1 MKLTFSFVFQ
11 LPPLTFEDDVK
22 AIARNLL
29 GAFDFLLNL
38 SSFRSSFFLD
48 GTVLEA
54 ISHAAGPLSI
64 GKIRHGI
71 REGKLEFLGGSYH
84 DSLLPLFPTELQ
96 QLQLKMHRKLL
107 RKMFDVEPM
116 GFFNSSMVWE
126 MDMTDLLSRESFE
139 YSLVSESAL
148 QDALGRTT
156 PISGW
161 FTTEDKGALMRVVPV
176 AEGLSRAIAE
186 DKLDWES
193 CASLYCRENKSAVV
207 MLTMPRDPKE
217 IVPFFERLAEF
228 VEMNEIR
235 TWPVGHIVSQQ
246 GSEGSVS
253 SLMSVGTN
261 LGLPATAKSCRE
273 LLIRR
278 PEINMLHK
286 TILALYRSGVA
297 QLDVKDQQDFF
308 RRLLPAMLPQYF
320 RDLQE
325 GGMRSPA
332 VRWRAYRHLISV
344 VNWLGRA
351 TGFDGL
357 RVEVSDFLLVGRKLV
372 SVENPHFSLLL
383 DYAQGGT
390 LRSLNY
396 KRSTL
401 SLLSAWRDDGEPTLG
416 FLDCLIP
423 NTALMPAKLD
433 QILSNRENL
442 LAEAYDYQIKRHEE
456 STDIQL
462 SSEQAFAV
470 GSRRGLVQI
479 EKRYSLGPSKS
490 AFQLTYRVSN
500 STYVDFKGY
509 FGTLMELGMRPF
521 SARSQAVYINGQNL
535 HWKLDIPFIF
545 PDATSVEIYD
555 RVLSCLFRLDFD
567 VPTNLFLG
575 PIFGASSTAAPE
587 SFQGIRIFPFW
598 KLAMESLNTAN
609 YGIKVSLSQ
618 RKILG

>member
-22 AIARNLL
+22 AIARNIL

-38 SSFRSSFFLD
+38 SSFRSSFYLD

-54 ISHAAGPLSI
+54 LNHAAGPLSI

-84 DSLLPLFPTELQ
+84 DALLPLFPAELQ
-96 QLQLKMHRKLL
+96 QLQLKMHRRLL
-107 RKMFDVEPM
+107 RKMFDVEPT
-116 GFFNSSMVWE
+116 GFFSSSMVWE
-126 MDMTDLLSRESFE
+126 MEMTDLLSREAFE

-161 FTTEDKGALMRVVPV
+161 FTTEDKGALMRIVPV

-186 DKLDWES
+186 DKLDWEYS
-193 CASLYCRENKSAVV
+193 AGPYCRDNKSAVV
-207 MLTMPRDPKE
+207 VLTMPRDPKE

-235 TWPVGHIVSQQ
+235 TWPVSHIVSQQ
-246 GSEGSVS
+246 SSEGCVS

-297 QLDVKDQQDFF
+297 QLDSKDQQDFF
-308 RRLLPAMLPQYF
+308 KRLMPAMLPLYF

-325 GGMRSPA
+325 GGMRSPV

-357 RVEVSDFLLVGRKLV
+357 RVEVSDFLLVGRKLI
-372 SVENPHFSLLL
+372 SVENPHFSFLL
-383 DYAQGGT
+383 DYAQGGS

-396 KRSTL
+396 KKSTL
-401 SLLSAWRDDGEPTLG
+401 SLLSAWRDDGEPSLG
-416 FLDCLIP
+416 FLDCLVP
-423 NTALMPAKLD
+423 NTALMPDKLD
-433 QILSNRENL
+433 QILSNREFL
-442 LAEAYDYQIKRHEE
+442 LADAYDYQIKRHEN

-462 SSEQAFAV
+462 SSEQAFSV
-470 GSRRGLVQI
+470 GERRGLVQVD
-479 EKRYSLGPSKS
+479 KRYSLNPSDS
-490 AFQLTYRVSN
+490 SFRLSYGLSN
-500 STYVDFKGY
+500 STYVNFKGY
-509 FGTLMELGMRPF
+509 FGSLMELGMRPF
-521 SARSQAVYINGQNL
+521 SARSQAVYIDGQNL
-535 HWKLDIPFIF
+535 RWKLDVPLIY
-545 PDATSVEIYD
+545 PDARSVEIHD
-555 RVLSCLFRLDFD
+555 RVLSCVFCLEFD
-567 VPTNLFLG
+567 QPTNLFLG

-598 KLAMESLNTAN
+598 KLAMESLKTAN
-609 YGIKVSLSQ
+609 YGIKVRLLQ
-618 RKILG
+618 RKLIK

>member
-38 SSFRSSFFLD
+38 SSFRSSFYLD

-54 ISHAAGPLSI
+54 LNHAAGPLSI

-84 DSLLPLFPTELQ
+84 DALLPLFPAELQ
-96 QLQLKMHRKLL
+96 QLQLKMHRRLL
-107 RKMFDVEPM
+107 RKMFDVEPT
-116 GFFNSSMVWE
+116 GFFSSSMVWE
-126 MDMTDLLSRESFE
+126 MEMTDLLSREAFE

-186 DKLDWES
+186 DKLDWEY
-193 CASLYCRENKSAVV
+193 CAGPYCRDNKSAVV
-207 MLTMPRDPKE
+207 VLTMPRDPKE

-235 TWPVGHIVSQQ
+235 TWPVSHIVSQQ
-246 GSEGSVS
+246 SSEGSVS

-297 QLDVKDQQDFF
+297 QLDSKDQQDFF
-308 RRLLPAMLPQYF
+308 KRLLPAMLPLYF
-320 RDLQE
+320 RDLQQ
-325 GGMRSPA
+325 GGMRSPV

-357 RVEVSDFLLVGRKLV
+357 RVEVSDFLLVGRKLI
-372 SVENPHFSLLL
+372 SVENPHFSFLL
-383 DYAQGGT
+383 DYAQGGS

-396 KRSTL
+396 KKSTL
-401 SLLSAWRDDGEPTLG
+401 SLLSAWRDDGEPSLG
-416 FLDCLIP
+416 FLDCLVP
-423 NTALMPAKLD
+423 NTALMPDKLD
-433 QILSNRENL
+433 QILSNREFL
-442 LAEAYDYQIKRHEE
+442 LADAYDYQIKRHEN

-462 SSEQAFAV
+462 SSEQPFSV
-470 GSRRGLVQI
+470 GECRGLVQVD
-479 EKRYSLGPSKS
+479 KRYSLNPSDS
-490 AFQLTYRVSN
+490 MFQLSYGLSN
-500 STYVDFKGY
+500 STYVNFKGY
-509 FGTLMELGMRPF
+509 FGSLMELGMRPF
-521 SARSQAVYINGQNL
+521 SARSQAVYIDGQNL
-535 HWKLDIPFIF
+535 RWRLDVPLIY
-545 PDATSVEIYD
+545 PDARSVEIHD
-555 RVLSCLFRLDFD
+555 RVLSCVFCLEFD
-567 VPTNLFLG
+567 QPTNLFLG

-598 KLAMESLNTAN
+598 KLAMESLKTAN
-609 YGIKVSLSQ
+609 YGIKVRLLQ
-618 RKILG
+618 RKLIK

>member
-1 MKLTFSFVFQ
+1 MKLTVSFVFQ

-22 AIARNLL
+22 AIARNIL

-38 SSFRSSFFLD
+38 SSFRSSFYLD

-54 ISHAAGPLSI
+54 LNHAAGPLSI

-84 DSLLPLFPTELQ
+84 DALLPLFPAELQ
-96 QLQLKMHRKLL
+96 QLQLKMHRRLL
-107 RKMFDVEPM
+107 RKMFDVEPT
-116 GFFNSSMVWE
+116 GFFSSSMVWE
-126 MDMTDLLSRESFE
+126 MEMTDLLSRESFE

-186 DKLDWES
+186 DKLDWEYS
-193 CASLYCRENKSAVV
+193 AGPYCRDNKSAVV
-207 MLTMPRDPKE
+207 VLTMPRDPKE

-235 TWPVGHIVSQQ
+235 TWPVSHIVSQQ
-246 GSEGSVS
+246 SSEGSVS

-297 QLDVKDQQDFF
+297 QLDSKEQQDFF
-308 RRLLPAMLPQYF
+308 KRLLPAMLPLYF
-320 RDLQE
+320 RDLQQ
-325 GGMRSPA
+325 GGMRSPV

-357 RVEVSDFLLVGRKLV
+357 RVEVSDFLLVGRKLI
-372 SVENPHFSLLL
+372 SVENPHFSFLL
-383 DYAQGGT
+383 DYAQGGS

-396 KRSTL
+396 KKSTL
-401 SLLSAWRDDGEPTLG
+401 SLLSAWRDDGEPSLG
-416 FLDCLIP
+416 FLDCLVP
-423 NTALMPAKLD
+423 NTALMPDKLD
-433 QILSNRENL
+433 QILSNREFL
-442 LAEAYDYQIKRHEE
+442 LADAYDYQIKRHEN

-462 SSEQAFAV
+462 SSEQPFSV
-470 GSRRGLVQI
+470 GERRGLVQVD
-479 EKRYSLGPSKS
+479 KRYSLNPSDS
-490 AFQLTYRVSN
+490 SFHLLYGLSN
-500 STYVDFKGY
+500 STYVNFKGY
-509 FGTLMELGMRPF
+509 FGSLMELGMRPF
-521 SARSQAVYINGQNL
+521 SARSQAVYIDGQNL
-535 HWKLDIPFIF
+535 RWKLDVPLIY
-545 PDATSVEIYD
+545 PDARSVEIHD
-555 RVLSCLFRLDFD
+555 RVLSCVFCLEFD
-567 VPTNLFLG
+567 QPTNLFLG

-598 KLAMESLNTAN
+598 KLAMESLKTAN
-609 YGIKVSLSQ
+609 YGIKVRLLQ
-618 RKILG
+618 RKLMK

>member
-22 AIARNLL
+22 AIARNIL

-38 SSFRSSFFLD
+38 SSFRSSFYLD

-54 ISHAAGPLSI
+54 LNHAAGPLSI

-84 DSLLPLFPTELQ
+84 DALLPLFPAELQ
-96 QLQLKMHRKLL
+96 QLQLKMHRRLL
-107 RKMFDVEPM
+107 RKMFDVEPT
-116 GFFNSSMVWE
+116 GFFSSSMVWE
-126 MDMTDLLSRESFE
+126 MEMTDLLSREAFE

-161 FTTEDKGALMRVVPV
+161 FTTEDKGALMRIVPV

-186 DKLDWES
+186 DKLDWEYS
-193 CASLYCRENKSAVV
+193 AGPYCRDNKSAVV
-207 MLTMPRDPKE
+207 VLTMPRDPKE

-235 TWPVGHIVSQQ
+235 TWPVSHIVSQQ
-246 GSEGSVS
+246 SSEGSVS

-297 QLDVKDQQDFF
+297 QLNSKDQQDFF
-308 RRLLPAMLPQYF
+308 KRLLPAMLPLYF
-320 RDLQE
+320 RDLQQ
-325 GGMRSPA
+325 GGMRSPV

-357 RVEVSDFLLVGRKLV
+357 RVEVSDFLLVGRKLI
-372 SVENPHFSLLL
+372 SVENPHFSFLL
-383 DYAQGGT
+383 DYAQGGS

-396 KRSTL
+396 KKSTL
-401 SLLSAWRDDGEPTLG
+401 SLLSAWRDDGEPSLG
-416 FLDCLIP
+416 FLDCLVP
-423 NTALMPAKLD
+423 NTALMPDKLD
-433 QILSNRENL
+433 QILSNREFL
-442 LAEAYDYQIKRHEE
+442 LADAYDYQIKRHEN

-462 SSEQAFAV
+462 SSEQPFSV
-470 GSRRGLVQI
+470 GDCRGLVQVD
-479 EKRYSLGPSKS
+479 KRYSLNPSDS
-490 AFQLTYRVSN
+490 MFQLSYGLSN
-500 STYVDFKGY
+500 STYVNFKGY
-509 FGTLMELGMRPF
+509 FGSLMELGMRPF
-521 SARSQAVYINGQNL
+521 SARSQAVYIDGQNL
-535 HWKLDIPFIF
+535 RWKLDVPLIY
-545 PDATSVEIYD
+545 PDAKSVEIHD
-555 RVLSCLFRLDFD
+555 RVLSCVFCLEFD
-567 VPTNLFLG
+567 QPTNLFLG

-598 KLAMESLNTAN
+598 KLAMESLKTAN
-609 YGIKVSLSQ
+609 YGIKVRLLQ
-618 RKILG
+618 RKLIK

>member
-22 AIARNLL
+22 AIARNIL
-29 GAFDFLLNL
+29 GSFDFLLNL
-38 SSFRSSFFLD
+38 SSFRSSFYLD

-54 ISHAAGPLSI
+54 LNHAAGPLSI

-84 DSLLPLFPTELQ
+84 DALLPLFPAELQ
-96 QLQLKMHRKLL
+96 QLQLKMHRRLL
-107 RKMFDVEPM
+107 RKMFDVEPT
-116 GFFNSSMVWE
+116 GFFSSSMVWE
-126 MDMTDLLSRESFE
+126 MEMTDLLSREAFE

-161 FTTEDKGALMRVVPV
+161 FTTEDKGALMRIVPV

-186 DKLDWES
+186 DKLDWEYS
-193 CASLYCRENKSAVV
+193 AGPYCRDNKSAVV
-207 MLTMPRDPKE
+207 VLTMPRDPKE

-235 TWPVGHIVSQQ
+235 TWPVSHIVSQQ
-246 GSEGSVS
+246 SSEGCVS

-297 QLDVKDQQDFF
+297 QLDSKDQQDFF
-308 RRLLPAMLPQYF
+308 KRLMPAMLPLYF

-325 GGMRSPA
+325 GGMRSPV

-357 RVEVSDFLLVGRKLV
+357 RVEVSDFLLVGRKLI
-372 SVENPHFSLLL
+372 SVENPHFSFLL
-383 DYAQGGT
+383 DYAQGGS

-396 KRSTL
+396 KKSTL
-401 SLLSAWRDDGEPTLG
+401 SLLSAWRDDGEPSLG
-416 FLDCLIP
+416 FLDCLVP
-423 NTALMPAKLD
+423 NTALMPDKLD
-433 QILSNRENL
+433 QILSNREFL
-442 LAEAYDYQIKRHEE
+442 LADAYDYQIKRHEN

-462 SSEQAFAV
+462 SSEQAFSV
-470 GSRRGLVQI
+470 GERRGLVQVD
-479 EKRYSLGPSKS
+479 KRYSLNPSDS
-490 AFQLTYRVSN
+490 SFRLSYGLSN
-500 STYVDFKGY
+500 STYVNFKGY
-509 FGTLMELGMRPF
+509 FGSLMELGMRPF
-521 SARSQAVYINGQNL
+521 SARSQAVYIDGQNL
-535 HWKLDIPFIF
+535 RWKLDVPLIY
-545 PDATSVEIYD
+545 PDARSVEIHD
-555 RVLSCLFRLDFD
+555 RVLSCVFCLEFD
-567 VPTNLFLG
+567 QPTNLFLG

-598 KLAMESLNTAN
+598 KLAMESLKTAN
-609 YGIKVSLSQ
+609 YGIKVRLLQ
-618 RKILG
+618 RKLMK

>member
-22 AIARNLL
+22 AIARNIL

-38 SSFRSSFFLD
+38 SSFRSSFYLD

-54 ISHAAGPLSI
+54 LNHVAGPLSI

-84 DSLLPLFPTELQ
+84 DALLPLFPAELQ
-96 QLQLKMHRKLL
+96 QMQLKMHRRLL
-107 RKMFDVEPM
+107 RKMFDVEPT
-116 GFFNSSMVWE
+116 GFFSSSMVWE
-126 MDMTDLLSRESFE
+126 MEMTDLLSREAFE

-161 FTTEDKGALMRVVPV
+161 FTTEDKGALMRIVPV

-186 DKLDWES
+186 DKLDWEY
-193 CASLYCRENKSAVV
+193 CAGPYCRDNKSAVV
-207 MLTMPRDPKE
+207 VLTMPRDPKE

-235 TWPVGHIVSQQ
+235 TWPVSHIVSQQ
-246 GSEGSVS
+246 SSEGSVS

-297 QLDVKDQQDFF
+297 QLNNKDQQDFF
-308 RRLLPAMLPQYF
+308 KRLLPAMLPLYF
-320 RDLQE
+320 RDLQQ
-325 GGMRSPA
+325 GGMRSPV

-357 RVEVSDFLLVGRKLV
+357 RVEVSDFLLVGRKLI
-372 SVENPHFSLLL
+372 SVENPHFSFLL
-383 DYAQGGT
+383 DYAQGGS

-396 KRSTL
+396 KKSTL
-401 SLLSAWRDDGEPTLG
+401 SLLSAWRDDGEPSLG
-416 FLDCLIP
+416 FLDCLVP
-423 NTALMPAKLD
+423 NTALMPDKLD
-433 QILSNRENL
+433 QILSNREFL
-442 LAEAYDYQIKRHEE
+442 LADAYDYQIKRHEN

-462 SSEQAFAV
+462 SSEQPFSV
-470 GSRRGLVQI
+470 GDCRGLVQVD
-479 EKRYSLGPSKS
+479 KRYSLNPSDS
-490 AFQLTYRVSN
+490 MFQLSYGLSN
-500 STYVDFKGY
+500 STYVNFKGY
-509 FGTLMELGMRPF
+509 FGSLMELGMRPF
-521 SARSQAVYINGQNL
+521 SARSQAVYIDGQNL
-535 HWKLDIPFIF
+535 RWKLDVPLIY
-545 PDATSVEIYD
+545 PDAKSVEIHD
-555 RVLSCLFRLDFD
+555 RVLSCVFCLEFD
-567 VPTNLFLG
+567 QPTNLFLG

-598 KLAMESLNTAN
+598 KLAMESLKTAN
-609 YGIKVSLSQ
+609 YGIKVRLLQ
-618 RKILG
+618 RKLIK

>member
-29 GAFDFLLNL
+29 GAFDVLLNL
-38 SSFRSSFFLD
+38 SSFRSSFYLD

-54 ISHAAGPLSI
+54 LNHAAGPLSI

-84 DSLLPLFPTELQ
+84 DALLPLFPAELQ
-96 QLQLKMHRKLL
+96 QLQLKMHRRLL
-107 RKMFDVEPM
+107 RKMFDVEPT
-116 GFFNSSMVWE
+116 GFFSSSMVWE
-126 MDMTDLLSRESFE
+126 MEMTDLLSREAFE

-186 DKLDWES
+186 DKLDWEY
-193 CASLYCRENKSAVV
+193 CAGPYCRDNKSAVV
-207 MLTMPRDPKE
+207 VLTMPRDPKE

-235 TWPVGHIVSQQ
+235 TWPVSHIVSQQ
-246 GSEGSVS
+246 SSEGSVS

-297 QLDVKDQQDFF
+297 QLDSKDQQDFF
-308 RRLLPAMLPQYF
+308 KRLLPAMLPLYF
-320 RDLQE
+320 RDLQQ
-325 GGMRSPA
+325 GGMRSPV

-357 RVEVSDFLLVGRKLV
+357 RVEVSDFLLVGRKLI
-372 SVENPHFSLLL
+372 SVENPHFSFLL
-383 DYAQGGT
+383 DYAQGGS

-396 KRSTL
+396 KKSTL
-401 SLLSAWRDDGEPTLG
+401 SLLSAWRDDGEPSLG
-416 FLDCLIP
+416 FLDCLVP
-423 NTALMPAKLD
+423 NTALMPDKLD
-433 QILSNRENL
+433 QILSNREFL
-442 LAEAYDYQIKRHEE
+442 LADAYDYQIKRHEN

-462 SSEQAFAV
+462 SSEQPFSV
-470 GSRRGLVQI
+470 GEYGGLVQVD
-479 EKRYSLGPSKS
+479 KRYSLNPSDS
-490 AFQLTYRVSN
+490 MFQLSYGLSN
-500 STYVDFKGY
+500 STYVNFKGY
-509 FGTLMELGMRPF
+509 FGSLMELGMRPF
-521 SARSQAVYINGQNL
+521 SARSQAVYIDGQNL
-535 HWKLDIPFIF
+535 RWRLDVPLIY
-545 PDATSVEIYD
+545 PDARSVEIHD
-555 RVLSCLFRLDFD
+555 RVLSCVFCLEFD
-567 VPTNLFLG
+567 QPTNLFLG

-598 KLAMESLNTAN
+598 KLAMESLKTAN
-609 YGIKVSLSQ
+609 YGIKVRLLQ
-618 RKILG
+618 RKLIK